1 MLLGLSSDAI
11 DIESDL
17 HAVIGEADAGVPHAE
32 LLSAFAEAAW
42 RRDES
47 LDPARAALRA
57 AVGDRGLVEA
67 AQTVAIFRS
76 LNIAADSSGIPLDE
90 SWSDLAHGFASEL
103 GLDHFPTAANSPG
116 FSRAE
121 SGLTGQPS

>member
-1 MLLGLSSDAI
+1 MLLGLSSNAVDVEA
-11 DIESDL
+11 DLAAVTGNVVTSD
-17 HAVIGEADAGVPHAE
+17 VVTSDVDAGVPHAE

-47 LDPARAALRA
+47 LPPARAALLA
-57 AVGDRGLVEA
+57 AVGDEAVVEA

-90 SWSDLAHGFASEL
+90 SWRGLAAEFVSDL
-103 GLDHFPTAANSPG
+103 GLDQFPTSANTPG
-116 FSRAE
+116 Y
-121 SGLTGQPS
+121 

>member
-11 DIESDL
+11 DTEADL
-17 HAVIGEADAGVPHAE
+17 AAVMGEADAGVAHAA

-42 RRDES
+42 RRDET
-47 LDPARAALRA
+47 LDPARNELRSALGDD
-57 AVGDRGLVEA
+57 AVVEA

-90 SWSDLAHGFASEL
+90 SWRGYAAEFVGDL
-103 GLDHFPTAANSPG
+103 GLDKFPTAANTPG
-116 FSRAE
+116 Y
-121 SGLTGQPS
+121 